1 MLMVD
6 KLHFWHIIR
15 FSDTLD
21 DIEAAIFGYMLPRK
35 KMIKLLDILN
45 Q

>member
-15 FSDTLD
+15 FSDKLD
-21 DIEAAIFGYMLPRK
+21 EIEAVIFGYMLPRK

-45 Q
+45 R